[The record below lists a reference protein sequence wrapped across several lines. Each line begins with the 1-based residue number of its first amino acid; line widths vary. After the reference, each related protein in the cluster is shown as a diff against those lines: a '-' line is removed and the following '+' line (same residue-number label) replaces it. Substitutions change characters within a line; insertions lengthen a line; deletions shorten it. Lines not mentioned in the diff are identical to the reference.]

1 MKIVIAGC
9 GKVGTAILSSL
20 VREGHEV
27 VALDLSGAV
36 VRELV
41 NVHDVIGMEGNCT
54 DCDIL
59 TEAGIA
65 STNLFVATTGSD
77 EVNMLACFL
86 AKRMG
91 AGHTVARIRSPE
103 YTDQSIGFMKQQLDI
118 SVIINPDL
126 LAAQELFNI
135 LQLPGAVNVET
146 FSKRNFEMVELI
158 LRENS
163 VLDGVSLQEMR
174 KKYNASYLVCAVHRG
189 EEVTIPGGS
198 FRLQSGDRIGLT
210 ASPVEI
216 ERLLKMLGTMQAR
229 ARSVMILGASRA
241 ALYLSKMLL
250 ASDNSVTV
258 IEADRE
264 RCHEVAE
271 VLPGAVIICGDGA
284 SEELLN
290 EEGIGNTDAFVS
302 LTGTDEENVLISYF
316 AQGRGVGKV
325 ITKINRDEFV
335 SMAEKMGLDS
345 IVSPK
350 KTVSD
355 VVTRYA
361 RALGN
366 TVNSSKMETLYKF
379 MDDKVEAAEFKIRP
393 DFPYLNVP
401 LKDLHLK
408 KNALIGG
415 IVRGR
420 KVMIPTGAD
429 VILEGDR
436 VIAVT
441 AAGMMRDLT
450 DIFA

>member
-9 GKVGTAILSSL
+9 GKAGTSVLSSL

-27 VALDLSGAV
+27 VALDLSDSV
-36 VRELV
+36 IREMV
-41 NVHDVIGMEGNCT
+41 NIYDVIGMTGNCT
-54 DCDIL
+54 DCDVL

-65 STNLFVATTGSD
+65 DTFLFIAATGSD
-77 EVNMLACFL
+77 EINMLACFL

-91 AGHTVARIRSPE
+91 AGHTVARVRDPE

-118 SVIINPDL
+118 SVIINPEFL
-126 LAAQELFNI
+126 VAQELFNI

-158 LRENS
+158 LRDNS
-163 VLDGVSLQEMR
+163 VLDGISLQEMR
-174 KKYNASYLVCAVHRG
+174 KKYPASYLVCAVQRG
-189 EEVTIPGGS
+189 NEVSIPGGS

-216 ERLLKMLGTMQAR
+216 ERLLKMLGTMQAK
-229 ARSVMILGASRA
+229 AHSVMILGASRTA
-241 ALYLSKMLL
+241 FYLAKNLL
-250 ASDNSVTV
+250 ASGNAVTV
-258 IEADRE
+258 IETDPE
-264 RCHEVAE
+264 RCHEFAE
-271 VLPGAVIICGDGA
+271 ALPDAVIIRGDGA

-290 EEGIGNTDAFVS
+290 EEGIAGMDAFVT
-302 LTGTDEENVLISYF
+302 LTGKDEENVLISYF

-335 SMAEKMGLDS
+335 TMAEKMGLDS

-361 RALGN
+361 RALEN
-366 TVNSSKMETLYKF
+366 TRGSSKMETLYKF
-379 MDDKVEAAEFKIRP
+379 MDGKAEAAEFKIRA

-401 LKDLHLK
+401 LKDLKLRD
-408 KNALIGG
+408 NALIGG
-415 IVRGR
+415 IVRKR
-420 KVMIPTGAD
+420 KVMIPTGSDA
-429 VILEGDR
+429 IQEEDR
-436 VIAVT
+436 VIVVT
-441 AAGMMRDLT
+441 AAGKVSDLA
-450 DIFA
+450 DLIR